1 MPVGGSMENKVTH
14 SLVTALRAVPG
25 FATVDE
31 RMLLALIGDSANLF
45 WPAQSVVFERGSPSD
60 GLYIIVS
67 GTLRVVD
74 KNGVEVAE
82 LGPGD
87 FFGELSL
94 LLDTTHRHDVR
105 IEEDAELMV
114 LPKERFDELTASHPE
129 LGRAIRQRAE
139 ERISID
145 EA

>member
-1 MPVGGSMENKVTH
+1 MENKVTH

-45 WPAQSVVFERGSPSD
+45 WAADSVVFERGSPAD

-67 GTLRVVD
+67 GKLRVID
-74 KNGVEVAE
+74 KNGEDVAE

-94 LLDTTHRHDVR
+94 LLDTVHRHDVR
-105 IEEDAELMV
+105 VEEDAELMV
-114 LPKERFDELTASHPE
+114 LPKECLDELMAEHPE
-129 LGRAIRQRAE
+129 LGRAFRVRADV
-139 ERISID
+139 RISID
-145 EA
+145 NLA

>member
-1 MPVGGSMENKVTH
+1 MPGDALTETKVTH

-25 FATVDE
+25 FASVDE

-45 WPAQSVVFERGSPSD
+45 WPADTVVFERGTPGD

-67 GTLRVVD
+67 GSVRVID
-74 KNGVEVAE
+74 RDGAEVAV

-105 IEEDAELMV
+105 IAEDAELMV
-114 LPKERFDELTASHPE
+114 LPKDRLDELTASHPE
-129 LGRAIRQRAE
+129 LGRAIRERAE
-139 ERISID
+139 ERLAI
-145 EA
+145 

>member
-1 MPVGGSMENKVTH
+1 MESKVTH

-31 RMLLALIGDSANLF
+31 GMLLALIGDSANLF
-45 WPAQSVVFERGSPSD
+45 WPAGSVVFERGSPPD

-67 GTLRVVD
+67 GTLRVID
-74 KNGVEVAE
+74 KNGAEVAE
-82 LGPGD
+82 LGPGE

-105 IEEDAELMV
+105 VEEDAELMV
-114 LPKERFDELTASHPE
+114 LPKERLDELTASHPE
-129 LGRAIRQRAE
+129 LGRAIRARAE

-145 EA
+145 EVR

>member
-1 MPVGGSMENKVTH
+1 MENKVTH

-45 WPAQSVVFERGSPSD
+45 WPAGSVVFERGSPAD
-60 GLYIIVS
+60 GLYIIIS
-67 GTLRVVD
+67 GKLRVID
-74 KNGVEVAE
+74 KNGEDVAE

-94 LLDTTHRHDVR
+94 LLDTVHRHDVR
-105 IEEDAELMV
+105 VEEDAELMV
-114 LPKERFDELTASHPE
+114 LPKECLDELTSEHPE
-129 LGRAIRQRAE
+129 LGRAIRDRAE

-145 EA
+145 NLA

>member
-1 MPVGGSMENKVTH
+1 MPGDPLTETKVTH

-25 FATVDE
+25 FASVDE

-45 WPAQSVVFERGSPSD
+45 WPAD

-67 GTLRVVD
+67 GSVRVID
-74 KNGVEVAE
+74 RDGADVAQ
-82 LGPGD
+82 LGPGE

-105 IEEDAELMV
+105 IAEDAELMV
-114 LPKERFDELTASHPE
+114 LPKDRLDELTASHPE
-129 LGRAIRQRAE
+129 LGRAIRARAE
-139 ERISID
+139 ERLAI
-145 EA
+145 

>member
-1 MPVGGSMENKVTH
+1 MENKVTH
-14 SLVTALRAVPG
+14 SLVTALRMVPG

-45 WPAQSVVFERGSPSD
+45 WPAGSVVFERGSPAD

-67 GTLRVVD
+67 GKFRVTD
-74 KNGVEVAE
+74 KNGDDVAE

-94 LLDTTHRHDVR
+94 LLDTVHRHDVR
-105 IEEDAELMV
+105 AEEDAELMV
-114 LPKERFDELTASHPE
+114 LPKECLDELSSSHPE
-129 LGRAIRQRAE
+129 LGRAIRERAE
-139 ERISID
+139 ERLSID
-145 EA
+145 EAYLR

>member
-1 MPVGGSMENKVTH
+1 METKVTH

-25 FATVDE
+25 FADVDE

-45 WPAQSVVFERGSPSD
+45 WPAGSVVFERGSPPD
-60 GLYIIVS
+60 GLYIVVS
-67 GTLRVVD
+67 GKLRVID
-74 KNGVEVAE
+74 KNGEHVADM
-82 LGPGD
+82 GPGE

-94 LLDTTHRHDVR
+94 LLDTVHRHDVR
-105 IEEDAELMV
+105 VEEDAELMV
-114 LPKERFDELTASHPE
+114 LPKQCLDDLSTQHPE

-145 EA
+145 NQP

>member
-1 MPVGGSMENKVTH
+1 MENKVTH

-45 WPAQSVVFERGSPSD
+45 WPAGSVVFERGSPAD

-67 GTLRVVD
+67 GKLRVID
-74 KNGVEVAE
+74 KNGEDVAE

-94 LLDTTHRHDVR
+94 LLDTVHRHDVR
-105 IEEDAELMV
+105 VEEDAELMV
-114 LPKERFDELTASHPE
+114 LPKECLDELTSEHPE
-129 LGRAIRQRAE
+129 LGRAIRDRAE

-145 EA
+145 NLA

>member
-1 MPVGGSMENKVTH
+1 MENKVTH

-31 RMLLALIGDSANLF
+31 GMLLALIGDSANLF
-45 WPAQSVVFERGSPSD
+45 WPAGSVVFERGSPPD

-74 KNGVEVAE
+74 KNGAEVAE
-82 LGPGD
+82 LGPGE

-94 LLDTTHRHDVR
+94 LLDTPHRHDVR
-105 IEEDAELMV
+105 VEEDAELMV
-114 LPKERFDELTASHPE
+114 LPKERLDELTASHPE
-129 LGRAIRQRAE
+129 LGRAIRARAE
-139 ERISID
+139 ERIAID
-145 EA
+145 DVR

>member
-1 MPVGGSMENKVTH
+1 MENKVTH

-25 FATVDE
+25 FASVDE

-45 WPAQSVVFERGSPSD
+45 WPAGSAVFERGSPPD
-60 GLYIIVS
+60 GLYIVVS
-67 GTLRVVD
+67 GKLRVID
-74 KNGVEVAE
+74 KNGQDVAE
-82 LGPGD
+82 MGPGE

-94 LLDTTHRHDVR
+94 LLDTFHRHDVR
-105 IEEDAELMV
+105 AEEDAELMV
-114 LPKERFDELTASHPE
+114 LPKECLDELSAEHPE

-145 EA
+145 NQS